1 MYNYSILL
9 TSEVTMSHPQQ
20 TDKLPATLTDR
31 VRGLVRDIL
40 TPLGRWLHHIG
51 VHPDM
56 VTIFG
61 LMLVIIAAVLI
72 AMGYLRSAGL
82 LLLFA
87 LPLDAVDG
95 AVARA
100 MQRKDKFGAVL
111 DSTFDRYADGFIFAG
126 LSYYFAVQGYFE
138 LFLLAQLALIG
149 SLLVSYV
156 RARADGVQVETKIG
170 WFTRMERV
178 GVILIMLLA
187 PFLLQWGVLVLAI
200 GTNFTAL
207 QRLWFV
213 YNTLKNRG
221 N

>member
-1 MYNYSILL
+1 
-9 TSEVTMSHPQQ
+9 
-20 TDKLPATLTDR
+20 
-31 VRGLVRDIL
+31 
-40 TPLGRWLHHIG
+40 
-51 VHPDM
+51 
-56 VTIFG
+56 
-61 LMLVIIAAVLI
+61 
-72 AMGYLRSAGL
+72 
-82 LLLFA
+82 
-87 LPLDAVDG
+87 
-95 AVARA
+95 
-100 MQRKDKFGAVL
+100 
-111 DSTFDRYADGFIFAG
+111 
-126 LSYYFAVQGYFE
+126 
-138 LFLLAQLALIG
+138 
-149 SLLVSYV
+149 V